1 MIDLY
6 ELSPRSLLA
15 TVARMV
21 EEDDE
26 AIINTPS
33 VEQAGGSDDGP
44 SGLALAYAVY
54 PRVTGVI
61 TIMSSTAMIIMA
73 WDRRKFL
80 FHRLVFAMAINQF
93 AFGVAFVIGATA
105 IPREASEYV
114 GNLGTWGTC
123 TVQGFVNYLC
133 GRASFFYYCCF
144 SIYSYAGV
152 MCGFDRHKYQWCEKW
167 IHGIAIGYPVIVAI
181 YILSIQGYNPG
192 YGKVDPRNRH
202 RLSGDSGDLYT
213 VHTGLQSGLR
223 HLRPDQLPHK
233 LEDFE
238 EVECERGPKEAG
250 NLFALLDWQLPV
262 TLCVVVPT
270 ALMTV
275 LYYKV
280 KMLESTEEV
289 GKARI
294 LESRTIAIQSSVYL
308 SALYL
313 TIFPIAISKGLK
325 NYSQIDRD
333 KLLISSVAAQI
344 IYSLF
349 SLFTMLVYRHFTIDP
364 CKKRCGEPKAKS
376 AKPIKTTRK
385 GSITDH
391 ASSVFDPNEKQESS
405 TPRSDACDIFNTG
418 EQSSC
423 NAAETS
429 STESPTILTD
439 KPEEDDRPP
448 AESPQSKPRYSF
460 NIFDGTNATG
470 AYAEF
475 IHAADSDDEL
485 RDQDETDRWA
495 SIQKHM

>member
-1 MIDLY
+1 MNSMIDLY
-6 ELSPRSLLA
+6 ELSPRSLLT

-26 AIINTPS
+26 AIIITPS

-123 TVQGFVNYLC
+123 TVQGFVYYLC
-133 GRASFFYYCCF
+133 GRASFFYYCFF

-192 YGKVDPRNRH
+192 YGFCVNTSYP
-202 RLSGDSGDLYT
+202 LGC
-213 VHTGLQSGLR
+213 
-223 HLRPDQLPHK
+223 DQL
-233 LEDFE
+233 E
-238 EVECERGPKEAG
+238 EVECERGPKEYG
-250 NLFALLDWQLPV
+250 NLSNLLSWILPIS
-262 TLCVVVPT
+262 LCVVVPT

-405 TPRSDACDIFNTG
+405 TPRSDACDIFNIG
-418 EQSSC
+418 EHSSC